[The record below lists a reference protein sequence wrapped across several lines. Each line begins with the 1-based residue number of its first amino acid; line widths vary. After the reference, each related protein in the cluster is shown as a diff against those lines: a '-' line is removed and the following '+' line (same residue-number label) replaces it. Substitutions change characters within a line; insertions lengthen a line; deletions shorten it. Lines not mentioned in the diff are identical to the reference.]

1 MKSSR
6 VALLIAFAI
15 PLTVGFAAV
24 AAASAFDAPAPRI
37 ALQCVAITAAT
48 VMAWRAGSTRAQAD
62 AGARGDS
69 VTPASLGSFRKDGRL
84 PTFDHETGLCTNWY
98 FRLRAEEEIARA
110 ARYRQP
116 LTILTLT
123 APTPAAL
130 NAPRMAMKQWLRGVD
145 FAGDL
150 GNAIAILLPNTD
162 RAGAEQVVGRLANLA
177 KGAQVRLAEYPTDG
191 QTLSHLLGDDEW
203 RISEQAGLV
212 A

>member
-1 MKSSR
+1 MRSPQ
-6 VALLIAFAI
+6 IARLAPVAI
-15 PLTVGFAAV
+15 PLGVGFAAV
-24 AAASAFDAPAPRI
+24 VAASAFDALALRI

-48 VMAWRAGSTRAQAD
+48 VMAWRAGSARTGSD
-62 AGARGDS
+62 AGSRPDAG
-69 VTPASLGSFRKDGRL
+69 TPVNLGSFRKDGRL

-123 APTPAAL
+123 AATPAVL
-130 NAPRMAMKQWLRGVD
+130 DAPRMALKQWLRGVD

-162 RAGAEQVVGRLANLA
+162 TAGAEQVVGRLTSLA
-177 KGAQVRLAEYPTDG
+177 KGAEVRLAEYPADG
-191 QTLSHLLGDDEW
+191 ETLSDLLGEDEW
-203 RISEQAGLV
+203 RISDGTGLAV
-212 A
+212 